1 MAEYSLEVLAS
12 KIEFDVEDYIPL
24 IELFIDTTDSN
35 LSDISAAVKIS
46 DKESISVNI
55 HNIKGAAMNLGLEA
69 FTVILEKISKLNKM
83 GSFADIEGVVLQC
96 MAELNKVRKVLEK
109 S

>member
-35 LSDISAAVKIS
+35 LSDISAAVKRS

-69 FTVILEKISKLNKM
+69 FTVLLGHMSKLNKA
-83 GSFADIEGVVLQC
+83 GSFADIEEVVLKC
-96 MAELNKVRKVLEK
+96 MFELNQIREVLEK